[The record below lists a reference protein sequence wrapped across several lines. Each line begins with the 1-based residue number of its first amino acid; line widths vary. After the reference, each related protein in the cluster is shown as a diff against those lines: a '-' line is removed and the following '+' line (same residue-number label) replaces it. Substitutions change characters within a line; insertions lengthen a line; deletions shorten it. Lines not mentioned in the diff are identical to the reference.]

1 MNHHLP
7 VYFGRFALAIVSPSK
22 SVIDHLRL
30 FFAGYEC
37 GRKATATLHILTSRD
52 LPPPREQLLS
62 KQWTA
67 LAVHDNG
74 FEIGPNVI
82 QGRILPDQCT
92 FIITVHEDLFL
103 PGLANVINAFFYRL
117 YYTLCA
123 LNKTHSCIIHGCGVV
138 RDQIGYLFI
147 GPHHSGKT
155 TIGLLSGAP
164 ILHDDQMILTL
175 EGDTLTMDSPP
186 LPARDNLR
194 QRPEAPC
201 VLERIFLAVKDEQFS
216 VRQLAPEHA
225 VACLYNDVVM
235 PHTLLSVAANAARM
249 RKAQLC
255 FALQRA
261 VPVFELHFD
270 RQGHFWEQLS
280 TMQWP
285 ISINEHTIDTAGDR
299 PKRFVSRVW
308 LEQYQQSGAGSL
320 TILSGSMAPL
330 INTGDQICV
339 RKTPLDRIH
348 IGDIITFWKGGELV
362 THRVIRTCIR
372 EGGVCFVERGDQHP
386 HHSFIDAASVIGR
399 VARINKGSHSVEMHK
414 LHWQIFNRTVG
425 VLFLSIFFLR
435 LLARRIPFLPQ
446 QVKGG
451 GNKILTV
458 LTRIKNKALNA
469 QFR

>member
-1 MNHHLP
+1 MNHHLS

-22 SVIDHLRL
+22 TVIDHLRP

-37 GRKATATLHILTSRD
+37 GRQATATLHILTSKD

-62 KQWTA
+62 KQWTSF
-67 LAVHDNG
+67 AVHDNG
-74 FEIGPNVI
+74 FEIGPHVI
-82 QGRILPDQCT
+82 QGRILPDQRI

-138 RDQIGYLFI
+138 RAQSGYLFI

-216 VRQLAPEHA
+216 VRQIGPEHA

-235 PHTLLSVAANAARM
+235 PHTLLSADANAARM

-255 FALQRA
+255 FDLQRA

-270 RQGHFWEQLS
+270 RQGRFWEQLS

-285 ISINEHTIDTAGDR
+285 ISINAHTIDTAGDR

-308 LEQYQQSGAGSL
+308 LEQYQQSGTGRL
-320 TILSGSMAPL
+320 TTLSGSMAPL

-372 EGGVCFVERGDQHP
+372 EGGVCFVERGDAIGQHELC
-386 HHSFIDAASVIGR
+386 SGQSVIGR
-399 VARINKGSHSVEMHK
+399 VVAVKKKKREIDFETLRWKACNRLIGIGLLSAYAARVYGSK
-414 LHWQIFNRTVG
+414 LPGVPQWLRACVRRVFAVG
-425 VLFLSIFFLR
+425 VRMRDTALR
-435 LLARRIPFLPQ
+435 
-446 QVKGG
+446 
-451 GNKILTV
+451 
-458 LTRIKNKALNA
+458 
-469 QFR
+469 